1 MTDQKL
7 NCYVSHASEFFS
19 EPWSMLILRE
29 FMIFG
34 GTRRF
39 EQLYNALGIS
49 RNVLTKRLRR
59 FVELGLIK
67 KSPIFENSRRMEY
80 KLRRKAWEL
89 SPVMLALHVW
99 AERWADDG
107 YESELD
113 FVDIF
118 SNMPLAKGAVRSQ
131 DGRVLEP
138 GEINVIAKTENARK
152 YFRKYGNKPA
162 KGEKQAK
169 QDASSKEEAA

>member
-1 MTDQKL
+1 
-7 NCYVSHASEFFS
+7 
-19 EPWSMLILRE
+19 MLILRE

-49 RNVLTKRLRR
+49 RNVLTKRLRN
-59 FVELGLIK
+59 FLELGLIK

-99 AERWADDG
+99 AEKW
-107 YESELD
+107 SED
-113 FVDIF
+113 EGGAEIEFVDIYK
-118 SNMPLAKGAVRSQ
+118 NQPLAKGCVSSQ
-131 DGRVLEP
+131 DGRILEP
-138 GEINVIAKTENARK
+138 DEIRVISRTENARRYLEK
-152 YFRKYGNKPA
+152 YKTKPA
-162 KGEKQAK
+162 RSDPK
-169 QDASSKEEAA
+169 SKAA

>member
-1 MTDQKL
+1 MASDFL
-7 NCYVSHASEFFS
+7 N

-39 EQLYNALGIS
+39 EQLYSALGIS

-59 FVELGLIK
+59 FLELGLIK

-80 KLRRKAWEL
+80 VMRRKAWEL

-99 AERWADDG
+99 AENWSEAHN
-107 YESELD
+107 ESEID
-113 FVDIF
+113 FVDIYK
-118 SNMPLAKGAVRSQ
+118 NQPLAKGVVRSQ
-131 DGRVLEP
+131 EGKILQPNEVK
-138 GEINVIAKTENARK
+138 VKTKTENAKRYLEK
-152 YFRKYGNKPA
+152 YKSRPSRAANN
-162 KGEKQAK
+162 
-169 QDASSKEEAA
+169 EEAA

>member
-1 MTDQKL
+1 MAVQKL
-7 NCYVSHASEFFS
+7 QCNVSHASEFLS
-19 EPWSMLILRE
+19 EPWTMLILRE

-59 FVELGLIK
+59 MMELDLIK

-80 KLRRKAWEL
+80 QLRRKAWEL

-99 AERWADDG
+99 ADRWSDDD
-107 YESELD
+107 YESEID

-118 SNMPLAKGAVRSQ
+118 ENKPLAEGVVRSQ
-131 DGRVLEP
+131 AGKILNPGDINIIPKTINAEKYLEKY
-138 GEINVIAKTENARK
+138 KTKPARSEKNENAED
-152 YFRKYGNKPA
+152 N
-162 KGEKQAK
+162 
-169 QDASSKEEAA
+169 EEAA

>member
-1 MTDQKL
+1 
-7 NCYVSHASEFFS
+7 
-19 EPWSMLILRE
+19 MLILRE

-59 FVELGLIK
+59 FLELDLIK

-89 SPVMLALHVW
+89 TPVMLALHQW
-99 AERWADDG
+99 AENWADEDTH
-107 YESELD
+107 SELD
-113 FVDIF
+113 YVDIF
-118 SNMPLAKGAVRSQ
+118 DNQPLASAAVRSQ
-131 DGRVLEP
+131 NGKALQP
-138 GEINVIAKTENARK
+138 GEVRVITKTENARK
-152 YFRKYGNKPA
+152 YL
-162 KGEKQAK
+162 EKFK
-169 QDASSKEEAA
+169 TKNTDTKTNEKAA